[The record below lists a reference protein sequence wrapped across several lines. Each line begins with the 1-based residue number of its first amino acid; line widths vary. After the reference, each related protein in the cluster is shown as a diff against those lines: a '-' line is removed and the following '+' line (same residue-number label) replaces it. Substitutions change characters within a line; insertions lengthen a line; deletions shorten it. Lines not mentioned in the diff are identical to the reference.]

1 MGRMMVGRAPQECF
15 FAVVTKREGE
25 AGSVGL
31 GERGHCHPSHLSH
44 CPRAPALSWL
54 TSLAAA
60 LSLFSSGLRPRTQRG
75 HLNLPLPCLLFFLP
89 QLDSSLLAVSCL
101 KPPKRKFT

>member
-1 MGRMMVGRAPQECF
+1 MGRAPQECF

-44 CPRAPALSWL
+44 CPRASSPV
-54 TSLAAA
+54 LADVPGCGA
-60 LSLFSSGLRPRTQRG
+60 LSLFS
-75 HLNLPLPCLLFFLP
+75 
-89 QLDSSLLAVSCL
+89 QLKAQDTAGI
-101 KPPKRKFT
+101 